1 VLQFIPLYEIRRRG
15 QIQTH
20 NLGQPPIFQLANN
33 PSDKATPETKDEA
46 TLKFQEIAFAY
57 AVLSDP
63 VRRKRY
69 DKTGSTAESIDFED
83 FSWSEFYSE
92 QFRDV
97 ITTESIETFSRAY
110 KGSDE
115 EKDDL
120 LNAYEKFKG
129 NWGRIYATV
138 MLSNPLE
145 DEDRFREIID
155 AAIESEEVKAHKA
168 YTQETEKA
176 KEKRMKDARRQAKE
190 AEEHAEEMGLKD
202 KMNGKKGGG
211 GMGDLAAL
219 IQKRQA
225 DRGGFLDHLE
235 AKYKAQEKSSKKGK
249 KGKKRA
255 SDEDDDEDGM
265 PSEEAFQAAAARLKN
280 GTAESGRKT
289 KRTKH

>member
-1 VLQFIPLYEIRRRG
+1 MKAGPSNSTPLLHFLRYLQLY
-15 QIQTH
+15 TY
-20 NLGQPPIFQLANN
+20 ANDFL
-33 PSDKATPETKDEA
+33 DKATPETKDEA

-92 QFRDV
+92 QFREV

-120 LNAYEKFKG
+120 LNAYMKFKG
-129 NWGRIYATV
+129 NWDRIYATV

-145 DEDRFREIID
+145 DEDRYREIID
-155 AAIESEEVKAHKA
+155 AAIESGDVKAHKM
-168 YTQETEKA
+168 YTEETEKA
-176 KEKRMKDARRQAKE
+176 KEKRMKKARKEAEE
-190 AEEHAEEMGLKD
+190 AEEHAQSTGVKD
-202 KMNGKKGGG
+202 KLNGKKADG

-219 IQKRQA
+219 IQRRQA

-249 KGKKRA
+249 KGKKRG
-255 SDEDDDEDGM
+255 SDEDEDDEGGM

-280 GTAESGRKT
+280 GSAESGRKA